1 MAAEQEQEQE
11 FRNED
16 DEDFDL
22 PLFRTDGLWYTNAY
36 DVLSRFACRLK
47 QTNMAQGLRMLAESP
62 LPELP
67 YDICERIGQ
76 VPDDHAAG
84 LQCHGLAIKLSA
96 YILSVLQARMNYLQ
110 TRHPECVHSA
120 DPYRNVIN
128 YFRALRGPAFLEHLN
143 RAPDAYLLSNVL
155 PWLGLTDWNSSSGSM
170 GGLQGGRTVQMT
182 KFKSKLRKCLIQM
195 DQSIGLKRSASALP
209 ASALPASAL
218 PASALP
224 ASASVASALSPRSL
238 RAKRAEHFGFKLSK
252 GDDKKGGKRL
262 NSRKLRK
269 RKSKRTCKRRH

>member
-1 MAAEQEQEQE
+1 MAAEQQQRQEQKQEQE
-11 FRNED
+11 FR

-47 QTNMAQGLRMLAESP
+47 QINMAQGLRMLAAESS
-62 LPELP
+62 LP

-76 VPDDHAAG
+76 VPDDHATG
-84 LQCHGLAIKLSA
+84 LQRHGLAIKLSA

-128 YFRALRGPAFLEHLN
+128 YFRALHGPAFLEQLN

-182 KFKSKLRKCLIQM
+182 KFKSKLRKCLIQR
-195 DQSIGLKRSASALP
+195 DQSIGLKRSASA
-209 ASALPASAL
+209 AAASAL

-224 ASASVASALSPRSL
+224 ASASVAFALSPRSL
-238 RAKRAEHFGFKLSK
+238 RVKRAEHFGFKLSK